1 MMNSSRY
8 RKNAGFNL
16 IELMIVVSI
25 IGIIAAIAYPS
36 YLEQVRETRR
46 ANAQADMLELASYL
60 ERFYGE
66 NFTYQGAGGIN
77 QPFGQSPRTGQAYYN
92 LNLINLT
99 NTGFDVQAVPQ
110 GSQAADN
117 CGTMVLDETGAG
129 TPAGCWN

>member
-1 MMNSSRY
+1 MNNKLNKLQS
-8 RKNAGFNL
+8 GFNL
-16 IELMIVVSI
+16 VELMIVVVI

-46 ANAQADMLELASYL
+46 ANAQADMQELASYL

-66 NFTYQGAGGIN
+66 NFTYQGAGGGN
-77 QPFGQSPRTGQAYYN
+77 QPFGQSPKTGQAYYN
-92 LNLINLT
+92 LNLNNLSA
-99 NTGFDVQAVPQ
+99 TGFDVQAVPQ